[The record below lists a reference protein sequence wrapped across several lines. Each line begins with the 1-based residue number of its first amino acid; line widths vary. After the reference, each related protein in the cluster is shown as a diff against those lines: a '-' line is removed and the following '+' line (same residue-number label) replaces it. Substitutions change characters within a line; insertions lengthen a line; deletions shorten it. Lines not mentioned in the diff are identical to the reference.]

1 MTFLSE
7 SKLYFYN
14 FSEMPKLSQ
23 FQRAAIIGELQR
35 GKMKAAIAM
44 EMGVTKSC
52 VTKIARKVARLGPER
67 SLKNSKSGGKS
78 GGSHKVLEG
87 AGALVTCS
95 SHL

>member
-14 FSEMPKLSQ
+14 FFRDAKTQPI
-23 FQRAAIIGELQR
+23 QRAAIIGELQR
-35 GKMKAAIAM
+35 GKMKAAITM

-87 AGALVTCS
+87 AGVQATCS